1 MARMPSTRS
10 QPLNPQVTGLAGSPV
25 PAGGWPSRWPRPA
38 AAPPRTAE
46 APPETQAEAV
56 TAATAAAAARSGGFH
71 ESSYE
76 LQLGLEVSESEWPD
90 DTTIPGALGER

>member
-10 QPLNPQVTGLAGSPV
+10 QPLNPRLAGASV
-25 PAGGWPSRWPRPA
+25 PTATVGAAGFARTAVSAPA
-38 AAPPRTAE
+38 AQADPVE
-46 APPETQAEAV
+46 AR
-56 TAATAAAAARSGGFH
+56 AAAARAGGFH

-90 DTTIPGALGER
+90 DTTMPGSLGER

>member
-10 QPLNPQVTGLAGSPV
+10 QPLNPQVTGLAGNPV
-25 PAGGWPSRWPRPA
+25 PAGGWPGRWPRPA

-46 APPETQAEAV
+46 APPEPQAE
-56 TAATAAAAARSGGFH
+56 AAAAARAGGFH